1 MNLLKLI
8 TKSGRQSLA
17 ADLLKTYLT
26 PDAITKWAADGANR
40 LLSHIQNKERLETIA
55 INTKRAASLVG
66 SISAAIEDGEVSNEE
81 AAEIQTQVS
90 TLVSSSISQEQ
101 INALVDKIAY
111 LVP

>member
-17 ADLLKTYLT
+17 ADILKTYLT
-26 PDAITKWAADGANR
+26 TDTITKWATDGTNR

-90 TLVSSSISQEQ
+90 TIVSSSISQEQ
-101 INALVDKIAY
+101 INSLIANISSI
-111 LVP
+111 VP